1 MKQTIKLN
9 ESQLKN
15 IIRETLLKETSRMD
29 LERIYGGDPDDYGA
43 DKSILSMDDDYYHN
57 GELPYEDEISKEAN
71 NILYSKFCNMVSR
84 MRSSD
89 QWETLEKLVHSNP
102 IYKKWYEKMVKD
114 VQNTASWNAFDSSKK
129 GQLRDFKN
137 SVDYFA
143 SKDANL
149 NVYDKPYY
157 DGEAHI
163 DWVGHENPKIT
174 ESQLRNIIKESIKKI
189 LNEGEGAE
197 DALAWDLRRQEEEYE
212 AKKVYEK
219 DITISSRLI
228 KRAIKSFF
236 LKPKRFKK
244 EYVRQFF
251 SNNGINPDDIVRV
264 SNYLYNILSQSFNA
278 REYPA
283 KIKRVTYGG
292 NSIPVLSVDIL
303 QAARNL
309 CNQYPELFKQEIV
322 SHVIARAIIHDK
334 TYERYTGSYETY
346 YD

>member
-1 MKQTIKLN
+1 MKGTIKLN
-9 ESQLKN
+9 ESQLRN
-15 IIRETLLKETSRMD
+15 IIREAISEIDYSNFDFPRTRGID
-29 LERIYGGDPDDYGA
+29 LSDTCFGVTPRKVNE
-43 DKSILSMDDDYYHN
+43 
-57 GELPYEDEISKEAN
+57 SK
-71 NILYSKFCNMVSR
+71 I
-84 MRSSD
+84 
-89 QWETLEKLVHSNP
+89 H
-102 IYKKWYEKMVKD
+102 
-114 VQNTASWNAFDSSKK
+114 
-129 GQLRDFKN
+129 
-137 SVDYFA
+137 
-143 SKDANL
+143 
-149 NVYDKPYY
+149 
-157 DGEAHI
+157 
-163 DWVGHENPKIT
+163 
-174 ESQLRNIIKESIKKI
+174 NIIKESIKKV

-322 SHVIARAIIHDK
+322 PHVIARAIIHDK
-334 TYERYTGSYETY
+334 TYERYGGSYETY